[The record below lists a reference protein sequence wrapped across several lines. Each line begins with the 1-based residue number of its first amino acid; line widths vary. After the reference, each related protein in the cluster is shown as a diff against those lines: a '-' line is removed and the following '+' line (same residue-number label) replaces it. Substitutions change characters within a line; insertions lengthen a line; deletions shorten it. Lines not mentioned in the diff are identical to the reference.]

1 MLTAH
6 GEALLARLKTPI
18 EEGVTCMQPHMEILG
33 EKQVTLGNSKVKVT
47 MTKPSFRLASDGALG
62 KLFSEAIENCDKGPV
77 EGLQSVGGGW
87 WKRVRFAVLPQV
99 LPLIL
104 SYTLLRL
111 EINVRASTILGFVGA
126 GGIGEQLKVVI
137 GWRHGD
143 DVFAIIC
150 LLVAT
155 IIALDYLSQYVRHR
169 LSGLR

>member
-1 MLTAH
+1 MPESSQERWS
-6 GEALLARLKTPI
+6 GRALI
-18 EEGVTCMQPHMEILG
+18 
-33 EKQVTLGNSKVKVT
+33 
-47 MTKPSFRLASDGALG
+47 
-62 KLFSEAIENCDKGPV
+62 
-77 EGLQSVGGGW
+77 
-87 WKRVRFAVLPQV
+87 
-99 LPLIL
+99 
-104 SYTLLRL
+104 
-111 EINVRASTILGFVGA
+111 VGA